1 MEPGA
6 TRTGSVLHVGVEDEL
21 VRTAVADALSA
32 DIGVTTVADS
42 DAASERL
49 DASAVE
55 ALVLEAGVEDW
66 ETLVA
71 ESGHGDRTVP
81 TVVVVDGREA
91 ARDALDAGATDVF
104 DRTTG
109 DSQLLARRLAN
120 VVSTGVA
127 ESESEPTDGPVD
139 ASESEFTDLLL
150 DTIDDVFYLIAPT
163 GEMRRWNETLSSVTG
178 YTDEEIAEMGG
189 LDFFPAEHHDRVA
202 SAIETTIED
211 GSATVRA
218 DFLTADGERIPF
230 DFTGARLED
239 ADGEL
244 QGIVGVGRDVSRQQK
259 RQRELELAETVFE
272 EAQDSIF
279 VVDVGEEGEFRVERV
294 NPAYTEATGVEAT
307 AVEGSRPVDLVDGEQ
322 GARIREHYRQCVERA
337 EPIEYEEQLEVGDE
351 TRDWHTKLAPVVED
365 GEVVR
370 LVGATRDVTDRRELE
385 RELTEQANLLDHIF
399 NQVPS
404 ALYVKDEEARFV
416 RKRNYDHDPE
426 DYVGKT
432 DVEFFGDTEYAR
444 ETYADDMRVIEDGER
459 IINKEEYNPLTEDWV
474 LTSKVPW
481 RDADGDI
488 QGLIGVS
495 RLITEKKEFEQ
506 ELRLRNRAMAE
517 APIGICLFDIDGDS
531 RSIRYVNSGFE
542 SLAGHGEGSVEG
554 DDLAVL
560 TGPETDEEEMARL
573 DDGFSEGRATS
584 VVLLLY
590 RRDSTPFWGRISI
603 APVRDD
609 DGETTHFVGFLQ
621 DVTDEKEHEQ
631 TIERR
636 LDEFGDLLAQQLRPP
651 LDSARDTLQADGAD
665 EAAIERATESLDRA
679 DQLITDLAA
688 VNTFSVKSR
697 EVSESLTGPGTDDI

>member
-6 TRTGSVLHVGVEDEL
+6 TPTGSVLHVGVEEEL
-21 VRTAVADALSA
+21 VRTAVADAFSVA
-32 DIGVTTVADS
+32 TAITTVPDS
-42 DAASERL
+42 DAASQRL
-49 DASAVE
+49 DESAVD

-66 ETLVA
+66 ETLLA
-71 ESGHGDRTVP
+71 ETGDGDTTVS
-81 TVVVVDGREA
+81 TVVVVDGRET
-91 ARDALDAGATDVF
+91 ARDAIDAGATDVF

-109 DSQLLARRLAN
+109 DPQLLGRRLAN
-120 VVSTGVA
+120 VVAAGVA
-127 ESESEPTDGPVD
+127 GSESECTDGRPETT
-139 ASESEFTDLLL
+139 ESEFTDLLL
-150 DTIDDVFYLIAPT
+150 DTIDEVFYLVDPD
-163 GEMRRWNETLSSVTG
+163 GEMRRWNDTLASVTG
-178 YTDEEIAEMGG
+178 YTDEEIAAMAG
-189 LDFFPAEHHDRVA
+189 LEFFPADHRDRVA
-202 SAIETTIED
+202 SAMETALDE
-211 GSATVRA
+211 GSATVDA
-218 DFLTADGERIPF
+218 DVLTAEGERIPF
-230 DFTGARLED
+230 DFTGARLTD
-239 ADGEL
+239 AQGTL
-244 QGIVGVGRDVSRQQK
+244 QGIVGVGRDVSR
-259 RQRELELAETVFE
+259 RRERRRELELAETVFE

-279 VVDVGEEGEFRVERV
+279 VLDVGEDGEFRIERV

-307 AVEGSRPVDLVDGEQ
+307 AVEGTRPVDVVDDEQ
-322 GARIREHYRQCVERA
+322 GERIREHYRECVERA
-337 EPIEYEEQLEVGDE
+337 EPIEYEERLEIDGE
-351 TRDWHTKLAPVVED
+351 LRDWHTKLAPVVED

-370 LVGATRDVTDRRELE
+370 LVGATRDVTGRKELE
-385 RELTEQANLLDHIF
+385 RELKEQANLLDHIF

-404 ALYVKDEEARFV
+404 ALYVKDEEARYV

-432 DVEFFGDTEYAR
+432 DVEFFGDNEYTR
-444 ETYADDMRVIEDGER
+444 ETYADDMRVIEDGNR
-459 IINKEEYNPLTEDWV
+459 IINKEEYNPLNDDWV

-481 RDADGDI
+481 HDEDGDI

-531 RSIRYVNSGFE
+531 RSIRYANSGFE
-542 SLAGHGEGSVEG
+542 SLSGHDERSVEG
-554 DDLAVL
+554 GDLGLL
-560 TGPETDEEEMARL
+560 TGPETDEDEMASL
-573 DDGFSEGRATS
+573 DAAFSAGKATS
-584 VVLLLY
+584 VVSLLY
-590 RRDSTPFWGRISI
+590 RRDRTPFWGRISI

-651 LDSARDTLQADGAD
+651 LDSARETLQTDGAD

-697 EVSESLTGPGTDDI
+697 EVSESLTGAETDDA